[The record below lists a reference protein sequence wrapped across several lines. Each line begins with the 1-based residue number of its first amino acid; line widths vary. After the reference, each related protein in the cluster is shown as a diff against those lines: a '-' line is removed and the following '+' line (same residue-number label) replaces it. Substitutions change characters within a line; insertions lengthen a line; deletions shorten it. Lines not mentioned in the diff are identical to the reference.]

1 VKPVAGTS
9 DCRVAYTVTPTA
21 VPVEITGGANQDDRE
36 LGAHFNRFVYRPAR

>member
-1 VKPVAGTS
+1 MAGTR

-21 VPVEITGGANQDDRE
+21 IPAEFTGGANPDDRE